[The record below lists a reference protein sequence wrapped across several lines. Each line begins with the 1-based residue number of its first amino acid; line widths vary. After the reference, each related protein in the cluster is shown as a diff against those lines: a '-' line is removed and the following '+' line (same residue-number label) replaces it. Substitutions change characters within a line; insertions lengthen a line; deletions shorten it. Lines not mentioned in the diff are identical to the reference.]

1 MRTRFSLLFILL
13 IFILSACQLFAAP
26 ATPVPSV
33 VGTIVAS
40 TLTANATAPVLPE
53 PGPADSPIP
62 TLTLTPTVT
71 PTVTPTEAPAGS
83 IPGQAAPIPQPTG
96 EVTILLM
103 GSDQRPG
110 GQDFRTDT
118 AVLVVLKP
126 DGSVSLV
133 SFPRDL
139 WIYLPGKFMERV
151 NTAQEY
157 GGFGLVQSTFQYNF
171 GFTPQSYVL
180 TNFSG
185 FRSIIDNLGGIDVQ
199 AGLNFSDARDGYPN
213 GYTVHAG
220 LVHMDSETALWYIRA
235 RKTTSDLDRLRRGQ
249 EVILAI
255 GKKLLSMNGLTRIP
269 ELYAGFRNA
278 IVTDMTVQDVSA
290 LLPILQLVDPA
301 KIQRYAISTDQVT
314 PYITSGGADVLLP
327 RPDAIRQVLMQAFGN

>member
-1 MRTRFSLLFILL
+1 L
-13 IFILSACQLFAAP
+13 FILSACQPLAAADTP
-26 ATPVPSV
+26 ASSI
-33 VGTIVAS
+33 VGTIVAG
-40 TLTANATAPVLPE
+40 TLTANASTPTLPE
-53 PGPADSPIP
+53 PSPTVSP
-62 TLTLTPTVT
+62 LPLPSTTPTN
-71 PTVTPTEAPAGS
+71 APPGG
-83 IPGQAAPIPQPTG
+83 IPAQAAPIPQPAG

-118 AVLVVLKP
+118 AVLVALKP

-139 WIYLPGKFMERV
+139 WVYLPGKFMERI

-180 TNFSG
+180 TDFSG

-199 AGLNFSDARDGYPN
+199 VGQNFSDARAGYPK

-220 LVHMDSETALWYIRA
+220 LVHMDSATALWYVRA
-235 RKTTSDLDRLRRGQ
+235 RATSSDLDRLRRAQ

-255 GKKLLSMNGLTRIP
+255 GKRLLSLNALTRIP
-269 ELYAGFRNA
+269 QLYAGFRSA
-278 IVTDMTVQDVSA
+278 IVTDMTVKDVTA
-290 LLPILQLVDPA
+290 FLPILQLVNPNQ
-301 KIQRYAISTDQVT
+301 IQRYAISTDQVT
-314 PYITSGGADVLLP
+314 SFYTSGGADVLLP
-327 RPDAIRQVLMQAFGN
+327 RPDAIRQLLLQALGN

>member
-1 MRTRFSLLFILL
+1 MRTRFIPLSVLLL
-13 IFILSACQLFAAP
+13 FILSACQVFT
-26 ATPVPSV
+26 ATGTLVSSV
-33 VGTIVAS
+33 VGTNVAS
-40 TLTANATAPVLPE
+40 TLTANATPAILPE
-53 PGPADSPIP
+53 PGPAASAIP
-62 TLTLTPTVT
+62 AITPTPA
-71 PTVTPTEAPAGS
+71 PTNVPPGGIPA
-83 IPGQAAPIPQPTG
+83 QTAPIPQPDG
-96 EVTILLM
+96 EVTILLE

-118 AVLVVLKP
+118 TMLVVLKP

-139 WIYLPGKFMERV
+139 WVYLPGKFMERI
-151 NTAQEY
+151 NSAQEY
-157 GGFGLVQSTFQYNF
+157 GGFALVQSTFQYNF

-185 FRSIIDNLGGIDVQ
+185 FRSILDSLGGIDVQ
-199 AGLNFSDARDGYPN
+199 VGHTFSDARDSYPQ

-235 RKTTSDLDRLRRGQ
+235 RESTSDLDRLRRTQ

-255 GKKLLSMNGLTRIP
+255 GKKLLSLNALTRIP
-269 ELYAGFRNA
+269 QLYAGFRSA

-290 LLPILQLVDPA
+290 LLPILQLVNP
-301 KIQRYAISTDQVT
+301 KQIQRYAISTDQVT
-314 PYITSGGADVLLP
+314 DFFTSDGADVLLP
-327 RPDAIRQVLMQAFGN
+327 RPDAIRQVLMQALGK

>member
-1 MRTRFSLLFILL
+1 MRIRHVLAFILL
-13 IFILSACQLFAAP
+13 MSILSACQPFAATGTP
-26 ATPVPSV
+26 ASSI

-40 TLTANATAPVLPE
+40 TLTANAST
-53 PGPADSPIP
+53 P
-62 TLTLTPTVT
+62 TLPVPSPTASPNPMPSPTPTNG
-71 PTVTPTEAPAGS
+71 PPGDIPA
-83 IPGQAAPIPQPTG
+83 QAAPISQPAG

-118 AVLVVLKP
+118 AVLVVLKL

-139 WIYLPGKFMERV
+139 WVYLPGKFMERI

-157 GGFGLVQSTFQYNF
+157 GGFALTQATFQYNF

-180 TNFSG
+180 TDFSG
-185 FRSIIDNLGGIDVQ
+185 FRSVIDNLGGIDVQ
-199 AGLNFSDARDGYPN
+199 VGQTFSDARTGYPK

-220 LVHMDSETALWYIRA
+220 LGHMDSATALWYVRA
-235 RKTTSDLDRLRRGQ
+235 RATSSDLDRLRRAQ

-255 GKKLLSMNGLTRIP
+255 GKRLLSLNALTRIP
-269 ELYAGFRNA
+269 QLFAGFRAA
-278 IVTDMTVQDVSA
+278 IVTDMTLQDVSA
-290 LLPILQLVDPA
+290 LLPVLQVVNPNQ
-301 KIQRYAISTDQVT
+301 IQRYAISTDQVT
-314 PYITSGGADVLLP
+314 TFYTSSGADVLLP
-327 RPDAIRQVLMQAFGN
+327 RPQAIRQLLLQALGN